1 MIEYQNKL
9 DFLVNCFKKKT
20 PHSWLLHGPKGSGKT
35 LFLNNCIKK
44 IYKKKNYYQN
54 VFEINNDDNIVLV
67 EEIRNFINQSK
78 LTNSNNKEKTFFII
92 NNLELLNYNS
102 LNALLKTVEEPPEN
116 TLIFLISNNLKLV
129 PKTISSRC
137 IKLFFNPYDS
147 SLFHNLMSDYQ
158 NEIFELSNGQPE
170 IFKIL
175 LTDEG
180 KSLKNDIEFL
190 INSSAPNQ
198 KIFEKLYTK
207 VSKNFIKL
215 FPIVINILYYKL
227 KLRFIENSKDIKVT
241 KTILVYLIFLKNN
254 FDNRFILDKK
264 RVFFMILNEYFKLN
278 LNK

>member
-1 MIEYQNKL
+1 MIEYKNNL
-9 DFLVNCFKKKT
+9 NFLVNCFKTKT
-20 PHSWLLHGPKGSGKT
+20 PHSWLLHGPKGSGKSF
-35 LFLNNCIKK
+35 FLNNFIKK
-44 IYKKKNYYQN
+44 IYKQKNYYQN
-54 VFEINNDDNIVLV
+54 FYEINNDENLVLV
-67 EEIRNFINQSK
+67 EEIRDFIKQSK

-147 SLFHNLMSDYQ
+147 SLFHNLSSDHE
-158 NEIFELSNGQPE
+158 NEIIKLSNGQPE
-170 IFKIL
+170 IFRIL

-180 KSLKNDIEFL
+180 ESLKNSIEML
-190 INSSAPNQ
+190 IKSSAPNQ
-198 KIFEKLYTK
+198 KSFEELYTK
-207 VSKNFIKL
+207 VSRDFIKL

-227 KLRFIENSKDIKVT
+227 KLKFIENSKNIKVT
-241 KTILVYLIFLKNN
+241 KSILIYLVYLKNN
-254 FDNRFILDKK
+254 FDNKFILDKK
-264 RVFFMILNEYFKLN
+264 RVFFMILNEYFNLN

>member
-1 MIEYQNKL
+1 M
-9 DFLVNCFKKKT
+9 
-20 PHSWLLHGPKGSGKT
+20 
-35 LFLNNCIKK
+35 
-44 IYKKKNYYQN
+44 
-54 VFEINNDDNIVLV
+54 
-67 EEIRNFINQSK
+67 
-78 LTNSNNKEKTFFII
+78 
-92 NNLELLNYNS
+92 
-102 LNALLKTVEEPPEN
+102 KTVEEPPEN

>member
-20 PHSWLLHGPKGSGKT
+20 PHSWLLHGPKGSGKS
-35 LFLNNCIKK
+35 LFLNSCIKK

-54 VFEINNDDNIVLV
+54 VFEINNDENIVLV

-102 LNALLKTVEEPPEN
+102 LNALLKTVEEPPDN

-129 PKTISSRC
+129 PRTISSRC

-147 SLFHNLMSDYQ
+147 SLFHNLSSDYE

-170 IFKIL
+170 VFKIL

-190 INSSAPNQ
+190 IKSSTPNQ
-198 KIFEKLYTK
+198 KFFEELYTK
-207 VSKNFIKL
+207 VSKDFIKL
-215 FPIVINILYYKL
+215 FPIVINILYHKL
-227 KLRFIENSKDIKVT
+227 KLRFIENSKNIKVT
-241 KTILVYLIFLKNN
+241 KSILVYLIFLKNN
-254 FDNRFILDKK
+254 FDNKFILDKK
-264 RVFFMILNEYFKLN
+264 RVFFMILNEYFNLN

>member
-1 MIEYQNKL
+1 MIEYKNNL
-9 DFLVNCFKKKT
+9 NFLVNCFKTKT
-20 PHSWLLHGPKGSGKT
+20 PHSWLLHGPKGSGKSF
-35 LFLNNCIKK
+35 FLNNFIKK
-44 IYKKKNYYQN
+44 IYKHKNYYQN
-54 VFEINNDDNIVLV
+54 VYEINNDENLVLV
-67 EEIRNFINQSK
+67 EEIRDFIKQSK

-147 SLFHNLMSDYQ
+147 SLFHNLSSDYE
-158 NEIFELSNGQPE
+158 NEIIKLSNGQPE
-170 IFKIL
+170 IFRIL

-180 KSLKNDIEFL
+180 ESLKNSIEML
-190 INSSAPNQ
+190 IKSSAPNQ
-198 KIFEKLYTK
+198 KSFEELYTK
-207 VSKNFIKL
+207 VSRDFIKL

-227 KLRFIENSKDIKVT
+227 KLKFIENSKNIKVT
-241 KTILVYLIFLKNN
+241 KSILIYLVYLKNN
-254 FDNRFILDKK
+254 FDNKFILDKK
-264 RVFFMILNEYFKLN
+264 RVFFMILNEYFNLN